1 MNALEIYLSQVP
13 TQITWSVC

>member
-1 MNALEIYLSQVP
+1 MNALEIYLLQVP